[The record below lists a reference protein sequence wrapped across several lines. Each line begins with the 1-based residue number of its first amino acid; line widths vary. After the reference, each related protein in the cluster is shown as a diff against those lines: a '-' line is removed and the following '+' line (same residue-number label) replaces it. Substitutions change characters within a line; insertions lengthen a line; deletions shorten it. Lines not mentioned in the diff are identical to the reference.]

1 MNVWNVFNDI
11 PVTFHKLLFY
21 YRIFRFVREIT
32 KRNNYKRTEKK
43 KKKIYVYSGIKK
55 KKKKEGILNERINR
69 INGNKKEENITMDKY
84 EGNGTLPR

>member
-11 PVTFHKLLFY
+11 PFHKLLFY

-55 KKKKEGILNERINR
+55 KKEDILNERINR
-69 INGNKKEENITMDKY
+69 INGNKKEENITVDKY
-84 EGNGTLPR
+84 EGNGMLPR